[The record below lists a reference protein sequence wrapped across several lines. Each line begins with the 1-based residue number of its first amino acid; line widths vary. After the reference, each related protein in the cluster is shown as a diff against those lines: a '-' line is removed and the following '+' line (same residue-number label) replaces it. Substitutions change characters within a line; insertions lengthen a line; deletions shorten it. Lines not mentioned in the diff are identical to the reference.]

1 MSRNLIGA
9 VGGQAVDHQAAG
21 VGAQPGELSLGELT
35 RGGNPGVSERLHWA
49 GLVEPG
55 PDLAI
60 TDATQ
65 GGQLRMKGGAFAQL
79 NVGPRQR
86 KHPAARALRARAP
99 RRADPA
105 EIIDERVRSSKPGDG
120 GASAANSAKGQS
132 LLEEREYYV
141 HYIECA

>member
-65 GGQLRMKGGAFAQL
+65 GGQIRMKGGAFAQL
-79 NVGPRQR
+79 SDLVDQAGREHGPESGFDPRVQYRSVGGFKRN
-86 KHPAARALRARAP
+86 A
-99 RRADPA
+99 
-105 EIIDERVRSSKPGDG
+105 
-120 GASAANSAKGQS
+120 
-132 LLEEREYYV
+132 
-141 HYIECA
+141 

>member
-1 MSRNLIGA
+1 MSG
-9 VGGQAVDHQAAG
+9 
-21 VGAQPGELSLGELT
+21 
-35 RGGNPGVSERLHWA
+35 RGGAGATASAAAAAAAAAPAAYRVKDKVVCRWRDDTVRELGAPRALWWWGVRAVERRTH
-49 GLVEPG
+49 
-55 PDLAI
+55 
-60 TDATQ
+60 
-65 GGQLRMKGGAFAQL
+65 
-79 NVGPRQR
+79 RQR

-120 GASAANSAKGQS
+120 GAPAANSAKGQS